1 MPLGAMLGG
10 LGGMAG
16 GAAGGLS
23 SLLGGAASA
32 LPGLLQGSEFSI
44 RSPKFNLKIG
54 DRNKRIKDALM
65 KRVEEMTL
73 GKTNPVTTSALDV
86 TGEFDPVSGLTSVF
100 QPDPFQQ
107 AQRTMFGGPQ
117 RLRMV

>member
-1 MPLGAMLGG
+1 MPIGSM
-10 LGGMAG
+10 
-16 GAAGGLS
+16 LS
-23 SLLGGAASA
+23 SLGSMAGSSA
-32 LPGLLQGSEFSI
+32 LPAAASTGSFLQNLLGSSEFSI
-44 RSPKFNLKIG
+44 RSPKFNIKIG

>member
-1 MPLGAMLGG
+1 MIGALLGA

-16 GAAGGLS
+16 GAAGGLG
-23 SLLGGAASA
+23 SLAGGVGSF
-32 LPGLLQGSEFSI
+32 LPKLLQSSEFSI
-44 RSPKFNLKIG
+44 RSPKFNIKIG

-73 GKTNPVTTSALDV
+73 GKTDPITTSALDV
-86 TGEFDPVSGLTSVF
+86 TGEFDPASGMTSVF
-100 QPDPFQQ
+100 RPDPFQQ